1 MEKKKFFDNP
11 LFRTKITSANVKPK
25 EMLLG
30 YFIAP
35 FCALISNAIFG
46 SYLNRYYS
54 DVLGWTDKS
63 RFGVFSAI
71 LPMISVIFV
80 IIGNLVVGHL
90 MDNTRTSQGK
100 ARPYM
105 LLSAPLVTV
114 AIALLFLTPE
124 NASPVVQMAWIAISY
139 NVYYAVAYPFY
150 YTAHSSLVALS
161 TRNSNHR
168 GMLATFSNA
177 SGVAAV
183 GVGASILVPILLQS
197 FLFVDHDGV
206 IDTTASYNNWR
217 IVMVVL
223 CVVTFLAILLE
234 YFFTRERITEEN
246 IKLSIKEEKLPMS
259 QQIKACVSSKY
270 WWIIILYFLLFQF
283 GGLVKNG
290 SMSYY
295 ARWMFDGINTEAAA
309 GTAMGTLGL
318 IGGLPTAI
326 GMVLAWPIADKL
338 GKQRAVTLGLVVSVV
353 GGLVS
358 FINVHSFTIVCAG
371 VVGEPIFALGVGTII
386 AIYGLVRKE
395 DNKKVIG
402 IMDTA
407 IKDTGII
414 MLITGAGGSLGNVI
428 KVSGIGNVLG
438 ETVVGLPLPA
448 ILIPFIIAALMRIA
462 LGSATV
468 AITTAASL
476 TAPLM
481 AAISVSPILLAAS
494 CCVGAISFSYFNDS
508 GFWVFNGMFGLT
520 ELKDQVR
527 CKTAVSLIMAGVGII
542 ELLLLQFVL

>member
-1 MEKKKFFDNP
+1 MSESTRMMLGLVIGIAIMIVLVMK
-11 LFRTKITSANVKPK
+11 TKVHT
-25 EMLLG
+25 
-30 YFIAP
+30 F
-35 FCALISNAIFG
+35 
-46 SYLNRYYS
+46 
-54 DVLGWTDKS
+54 
-63 RFGVFSAI
+63 
-71 LPMISVIFV
+71 
-80 IIGNLVVGHL
+80 
-90 MDNTRTSQGK
+90 
-100 ARPYM
+100 
-105 LLSAPLVTV
+105 
-114 AIALLFLTPE
+114 IALLL
-124 NASPVVQMAWIAISY
+124 A
-139 NVYYAVAYPFY
+139 
-150 YTAHSSLVALS
+150 AL
-161 TRNSNHR
+161 
-168 GMLATFSNA
+168 
-177 SGVAAV
+177 
-183 GVGASILVPILLQS
+183 
-197 FLFVDHDGV
+197 
-206 IDTTASYNNWR
+206 
-217 IVMVVL
+217 
-223 CVVTFLAILLE
+223 
-234 YFFTRERITEEN
+234 IT
-246 IKLSIKEEKLPMS
+246 
-259 QQIKACVSSKY
+259 
-270 WWIIILYFLLFQF
+270 
-283 GGLVKNG
+283 
-290 SMSYY
+290 
-295 ARWMFDGINTEAAA
+295 
-309 GTAMGTLGL
+309 GL
-318 IGGLPTAI
+318 IGGMPVADITNAAGETTVGVMTAI
-326 GMVLAWPIADKL
+326 KDGFGNTLKSTGIIIGLGVMMGGILEVSGAAEQLAFTFIRVI
-338 GKQRAVTLGLVVSVV
+338 GKRKEEWALAITGWVVSIPVFADSAIVIFAPLVKAMSSVTGISIPMLIVV
-353 GGLVS
+353 VFYCKYIGKKIYQIPNEGGHGYERKEFKKEYIKSMEEVEKLVGEK
-358 FINVHSFTIVCAG
+358 NLPSFTASILPIIIPIVLIFVKTFWGLFGTGEG
-371 VVGEPIFALGVGTII
+371 VANTIISLVGEPIFALGVGTII

>member
-1 MEKKKFFDNP
+1 MSESTRMMLGLVIGIAIMIVLVMK
-11 LFRTKITSANVKPK
+11 TKVHT
-25 EMLLG
+25 
-30 YFIAP
+30 F
-35 FCALISNAIFG
+35 
-46 SYLNRYYS
+46 
-54 DVLGWTDKS
+54 
-63 RFGVFSAI
+63 
-71 LPMISVIFV
+71 
-80 IIGNLVVGHL
+80 
-90 MDNTRTSQGK
+90 
-100 ARPYM
+100 
-105 LLSAPLVTV
+105 
-114 AIALLFLTPE
+114 IALLL
-124 NASPVVQMAWIAISY
+124 A
-139 NVYYAVAYPFY
+139 
-150 YTAHSSLVALS
+150 AL
-161 TRNSNHR
+161 
-168 GMLATFSNA
+168 
-177 SGVAAV
+177 
-183 GVGASILVPILLQS
+183 
-197 FLFVDHDGV
+197 
-206 IDTTASYNNWR
+206 
-217 IVMVVL
+217 
-223 CVVTFLAILLE
+223 
-234 YFFTRERITEEN
+234 IT
-246 IKLSIKEEKLPMS
+246 
-259 QQIKACVSSKY
+259 
-270 WWIIILYFLLFQF
+270 
-283 GGLVKNG
+283 
-290 SMSYY
+290 
-295 ARWMFDGINTEAAA
+295 
-309 GTAMGTLGL
+309 GL
-318 IGGLPTAI
+318 IGGMPVADITNAAGETTVGVMTAI
-326 GMVLAWPIADKL
+326 KDGFGNTLKSTGIIIGLGVMMGGILEVSGAAEQLAFTFIRVI
-338 GKQRAVTLGLVVSVV
+338 GKRKEEWALAITGWVVSIPVFADSAIVIFAPLVKAMSSVTGISIPMLIVV
-353 GGLVS
+353 VFYCKYIGKKIYQIPNENGHGYERKEFKKEYIKSMEEVEKLVGEK
-358 FINVHSFTIVCAG
+358 NLPSFTASILPIIIPIVLIFVKTFWGLFGTGEG
-371 VVGEPIFALGVGTII
+371 VANTIISLVGEPIFALGVGTII